1 MGWKPGQGVGP
12 RLSKSEK
19 IVSRKSRNEVKV
31 YGCAL
36 PNQESKMRETSDESE
51 DDDDIDPDVT
61 FAPDDFDA
69 WTVKPKDDCF
79 GLGYSGL
86 DRRPVLSS
94 HIDLFG
100 PAKSSLIMSEKK
112 KKVNIRGQVRLRS
125 LFISNLSCFEV

>member
-19 IVSRKSRNEVKV
+19 LATRKSQNKV
-31 YGCAL
+31 RIFGCAL
-36 PNQESKMRETSDESE
+36 PNQETLRRETSDESE
-51 DDDDIDPDVT
+51 DDEELDPDVT
-61 FAPDDFDA
+61 FAPDDFDP
-69 WTVKPKDDCF
+69 WIVKPKDDCF

-100 PAKSSLIMSEKK
+100 PPTSSLVMKEKK
-112 KKVNIRGQVRLRS
+112 KKVNIRGQVCCDLS
-125 LFISNLSCFEV
+125 L